1 MVTDDNLQKI
11 VMKMVEKTVRR
22 EEQSKK
28 RFYSDYIEDKL
39 LDCYTISKQYAEKDA
54 MMILVGNKS
63 DLLDSRR
70 VPEEEVSIFCKEK
83 KIPYVECSAK

>member
-1 MVTDDNLQKI
+1 MVFDLTDHQSFVDVCKFW
-11 VMKMVEKTVRR
+11 MGEVE
-22 EEQSKK
+22 
-28 RFYSDYIEDKL
+28 
-39 LDCYTISKQYAEKDA
+39 QYAEKDA

-70 VPEEEVSIFCKEK
+70 VPEEEVSTFCKEK